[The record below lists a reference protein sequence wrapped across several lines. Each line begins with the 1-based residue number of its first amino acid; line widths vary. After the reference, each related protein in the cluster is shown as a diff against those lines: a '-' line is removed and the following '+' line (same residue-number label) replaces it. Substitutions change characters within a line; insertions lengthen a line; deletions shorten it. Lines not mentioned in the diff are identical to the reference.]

1 MKTKLIKIGD
11 RHKIATATYDG
22 AGTVTGV
29 HGLAQIGRNEA
40 LIDYDVE
47 NYEKDI
53 TFLMPGNA
61 TTTAQVDDRRSRSGM
76 PKEYMSKTANDFK
89 WNFYNQE
96 TGEAKAMINKF
107 ICNFPQFQKS
117 GYGLYIYSDTKGSG
131 KTLLSCCIANEILKK
146 RDISV
151 KFISVSEYIEL
162 AKSGNSDNVRER
174 INSILDAGLLI
185 FDEIGAIEES
195 RDWISNVIFRLVD
208 YRYTHILPTIYTS
221 NIEIDKLKCDE
232 RAKDRIFE
240 LSYKIHM
247 PEESIR
253 RLRAERR
260 RSEFMEQIK

>member
-22 AGTVTGV
+22 VGVVTGV

-61 TTTAQVDDRRSRSGM
+61 TATAQVDDRRARSGM
-76 PKEYMSKTANDFK
+76 PKEYMSKTANDFN
-89 WNFYNQE
+89 WCFYNQD
-96 TGEAKAMINKF
+96 TREAKTIINKF

-162 AKSGNSDNVRER
+162 AKSGKSDNVRER

-185 FDEIGAIEES
+185 FDEIGAIEENK
-195 RDWISNVIFRLVD
+195 DWISNAIFRLVD

-221 NIEIDKLKCDE
+221 NVESDKLKCDE

-253 RLRAERR
+253 KLRAERR
-260 RSEFMEQIK
+260 RSEFMKQIK

>member
-1 MKTKLIKIGD
+1 MANRRMFSKDVVDTDKFLEMPPSTQALYFHLGMRADDDGFVSSPKKITQFVNCGNDDLKLLLAKGYLIPFESGVVVISDWNVNNWIRAD
-11 RHKIATATYDG
+11 RKHATRFE
-22 AGTVTGV
+22 
-29 HGLAQIGRNEA
+29 Q
-40 LIDYDVE
+40 
-47 NYEKDI
+47 EKSLLR
-53 TFLMPGNA
+53 F
-61 TTTAQVDDRRSRSGM
+61 
-76 PKEYMSKTANDFK
+76 
-89 WNFYNQE
+89 
-96 TGEAKAMINKF
+96 
-107 ICNFPQFQKS
+107 
-117 GYGLYIYSDTKGSG
+117 
-131 KTLLSCCIANEILKK
+131 LLSCCIANEILKK

-162 AKSGNSDNVRER
+162 TKSGNSDNVRER

-195 RDWISNVIFRLVD
+195 RDWISNTIFRLVD

-253 RLRAERR
+253 RLRAEKR
-260 RSEFMEQIK
+260 RSKFIEQII

>member
-1 MKTKLIKIGD
+1 M
-11 RHKIATATYDG
+11 
-22 AGTVTGV
+22 
-29 HGLAQIGRNEA
+29 
-40 LIDYDVE
+40 
-47 NYEKDI
+47 
-53 TFLMPGNA
+53 
-61 TTTAQVDDRRSRSGM
+61 
-76 PKEYMSKTANDFK
+76 
-89 WNFYNQE
+89 
-96 TGEAKAMINKF
+96 
-107 ICNFPQFQKS
+107 
-117 GYGLYIYSDTKGSG
+117 
-131 KTLLSCCIANEILKK
+131 LSCCIANEILKK

-162 AKSGNSDNVRER
+162 AKSGNSDTVRER

-195 RDWISNVIFRLVD
+195 RDWISNAIFRLVD

-260 RSEFMEQIK
+260 RSELMEQIK